1 MGADYVEEYK
11 WRFKMPIPKATML
24 AMDKL
29 VAEGKWLKLK
39 NGAYFVP
46 IRDYR
51 GISPQGVYIYPKQR
65 IARCAYDGGTNGF
78 FGSPDEYEF
87 MLK

>member
-39 NGAYFVP
+39 NGAYFMP
-46 IRDYR
+46 IRAE
-51 GISPQGVYIYPKQR
+51 VFHHK
-65 IARCAYDGGTNGF
+65 
-78 FGSPDEYEF
+78 EF
-87 MLK
+87 TSIPNNE

>member
-11 WRFKMPIPKATML
+11 WRFKVPIPKATML

-39 NGAYFVP
+39 NGAYFMP